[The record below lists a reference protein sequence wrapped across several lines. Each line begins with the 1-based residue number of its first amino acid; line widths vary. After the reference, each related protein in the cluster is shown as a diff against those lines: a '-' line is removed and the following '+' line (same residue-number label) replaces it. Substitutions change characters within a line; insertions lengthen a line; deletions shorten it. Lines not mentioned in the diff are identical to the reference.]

1 MRCGLVVTT
10 YERPRALARVL
21 ESLATQTRWP
31 DEVLIA
37 DDGSGP
43 RTAELVQRFAA
54 TAARPVRHVWQ
65 PHDGFRAGRIRNEAI
80 CRADCEYLVLLDGDM
95 VMHPEFIADHLVAA
109 KPGYYSQ
116 GVRVQLDERA
126 SRRLEQTGAPFPAW
140 FAPGAGLLRRGYM
153 LRSRRLARCSRRLG
167 NSLVSVKSCN
177 QGFWREDLLRV
188 NGFDETMVGWGSE
201 DKELCARLENA
212 GVLRQTL
219 LFAALAC
226 HLAHPPAPRSLAGT
240 NHRRWRET
248 VRSGR
253 TRCELG
259 ISSH

>member
-21 ESLATQTRWP
+21 ESLATQTHWP

-43 RTAELVQRFAA
+43 QTAELVRRFAA
-54 TAARPVRHVWQ
+54 TVARPVRHVWQ

-95 VMHPEFIADHLVAA
+95 VMHPEFIAVHLVAA
-109 KPGYYSQ
+109 TPGYYSQ

-126 SRRLEQTGAPFPAW
+126 SRRLEQAGAPFPAW

-153 LRSRRLARCSRRLG
+153 LRSRRLARRSRRLG

-212 GVLRQTL
+212 GVMRQTL

-248 VRSGR
+248 VSSGR